1 MQFLDEWLVPTVE
14 PLLPADALAALRQEV
29 APAPVSLW
37 ETAVQRR
44 MVTDDQVLGAIAAR
58 FRLPVADLSQVDARV
73 TGVIPE
79 QLARRFT
86 VVPVGQTDSYLEV
99 ATANPFDI
107 DAEKM
112 LAFATGREVRMLLAS
127 PGRLRAKLDEIYR
140 SGEEIV
146 SRLLAGIDEE
156 IEVKELSEEEAEYAS
171 AEEASQRPIIR
182 LVDMM
187 LADGVVNRASD
198 IHVEPIEG
206 GVVVRYRIDGVL
218 RQVMKVPRNAGLP
231 LISRI
236 KIMSGLDIADR
247 LRPQDGRARV
257 SVNGEPV
264 DLRVSTLP
272 ASLGEKVVIRILS
285 QRTTVLNLESLGM
298 HPDEQEAV
306 KRLLTH
312 KEGIILVTGPT
323 GSGKTT
329 TLYSA
334 LRLVQNEGVNIVT
347 VEDPVEYRLGQNIV
361 QVQVHDKAGLTF
373 ASALRSILRQD
384 PDVVLVGEIRDKET
398 AQIALQASLTGHLV
412 LSTLH
417 TNDAPNA
424 VTRLVDMGMEPYKIA
439 SALRGV
445 VAQRLMRRLCKACF
459 EPREEPV
466 PERLARFIPPGT
478 KLLRAVGC
486 PECAMTGYRGRFS
499 IMEVLTMNSE
509 LERRIGQGATADL
522 IAEAARA
529 NGMRSLFDSG
539 LRHVLAGDSTLE
551 ELLRVADVPVEEEPR
566 RAPAS
571 PRSDRPLRLPPQ
583 RRRLPRRRSRIR
595 RSRSTSR
602 KRWSWWRIPR
612 TAAAPAA
619 AARGAG
625 TCVLL
630 VEDEEQLRRV
640 MKDLLEREGYTVAEA
655 RDGVQALDQVDR
667 LAPDVIILDL
677 NLPGHRRL
685 QRAGPAPLP
694 ARHAGD
700 SGHGAHRQG
709 RRGQRGA
716 GVRAGRR
723 RLHHQAVPGQGPVG
737 TARGGPRP
745 PPRLTRPPLTATSS
759 TPVRPITRDSTGPGE
774 RFLTQGR
781 PGAGE
786 ARRAG
791 AGGLHA
797 PRAARPPK
805 AQPERVPLR
814 LPARA
819 EAGGARAGRRRAV
832 AALSRVRA
840 RAGWSS
846 AWRRTTAGCPTAWW
860 WATAP
865 TS

>member
-1 MQFLDEWLVPTVE
+1 MLFLDEWLVPTVE

-44 MVTDDQVLGAIAAR
+44 MVTDDQVLSAIAAR

-156 IEVKELSEEEAEYAS
+156 MEVKELSEEEAEYAT

-187 LADGVVNRASD
+187 LADGVVSRASD

-257 SVNGEPV
+257 SVNGEAV

-334 LRLVQNEGVNIVT
+334 LSLVQNEGVNIVT

-417 TNDAPNA
+417 TNDAPNV
-424 VTRLVDMGMEPYKIA
+424 VTRLVDMGMEAYKIA

-459 EPREEPV
+459 EPREAPV
-466 PERLARFIPPGT
+466 PEQLARFIPPGT

-486 PECAMTGYRGRFS
+486 PECATTGYRGRFS

-509 LERRIGQGATADL
+509 LERRIGQGSTADL

-551 ELLRVADVPVEEEPR
+551 ELLRVADVPAEEEPR
-566 RAPAS
+566 RAPA
-571 PRSDRPLRLPPQ
+571 PRARTGTPPAAAAAAPPAPAKTDSSLALDFAEELELVDDPSDG
-583 RRRLPRRRSRIR
+583 
-595 RSRSTSR
+595 
-602 KRWSWWRIPR
+602 
-612 TAAAPAA
+612 AAPAA
-619 AARGAG
+619 AGRGAG

-630 VEDEEQLRRV
+630 VEDEERLRRV

-677 NLPGHRRL
+677 NLPGIDGYNVLTQLRSRPAT
-685 QRAGPAPLP
+685 RAI
-694 ARHAGD
+694 
-700 SGHGAHRQG
+700 
-709 RRGQRGA
+709 
-716 GVRAGRR
+716 
-723 RLHHQAVPGQGPVG
+723 PVVV
-737 TARGGPRP
+737 
-745 PPRLTRPPLTATSS
+745 LTAKGDEDNE
-759 TPVRPITRDSTGPGE
+759 VRVFELGADDFITKP
-774 RFLTQGR
+774 F
-781 PGAGE
+781 
-786 ARRAG
+786 RA
-791 AGGLHA
+791 
-797 PRAARPPK
+797 K
-805 AQPERVPLR
+805 
-814 LPARA
+814 
-819 EAGGARAGRRRAV
+819 
-832 AALSRVRA
+832 ALSARLEAVLGRHRA
-840 RAGWSS
+840 
-846 AWRRTTAGCPTAWW
+846 
-860 WATAP
+860 
-865 TS
+865 

>member
-37 ETAVQRR
+37 ESAVQRR
-44 MVTDDQVLGAIAAR
+44 MVTDDQVLSAIAAR
-58 FRLPVADLSQVDARV
+58 FRLPVADLTQVDARV

-156 IEVKELSEEEAEYAS
+156 MEVKELSEDEAEYAT

-187 LADGVVNRASD
+187 LADGVVSRASD

-334 LRLVQNEGVNIVT
+334 LSLVQNEGVNIVT

-417 TNDAPNA
+417 TNDAPNV

-459 EPREEPV
+459 EPREAPV
-466 PERLARFIPPGT
+466 PEQLARFIPPGA

-486 PECAMTGYRGRFS
+486 PECATTGYRGRFS

-509 LERRIGQGATADL
+509 LERRIGQGSTADL

-566 RAPAS
+566 RAPA
-571 PRSDRPLRLPPQ
+571 PRA
-583 RRRLPRRRSRIR
+583 
-595 RSRSTSR
+595 
-602 KRWSWWRIPR
+602 R
-612 TAAAPAA
+612 TAAPPAAAAAAPPAPAKTDSSLALDFAEELELVDDPSDGAAPA

-667 LAPDVIILDL
+667 FAPDVIILDL
-677 NLPGHRRL
+677 NLPGIDGYNVLTQLRSRPAT
-685 QRAGPAPLP
+685 RAI
-694 ARHAGD
+694 
-700 SGHGAHRQG
+700 
-709 RRGQRGA
+709 
-716 GVRAGRR
+716 
-723 RLHHQAVPGQGPVG
+723 PVVV
-737 TARGGPRP
+737 
-745 PPRLTRPPLTATSS
+745 LTAKGDEDNE
-759 TPVRPITRDSTGPGE
+759 VRVFELGADDFITKP
-774 RFLTQGR
+774 F
-781 PGAGE
+781 
-786 ARRAG
+786 RA
-791 AGGLHA
+791 
-797 PRAARPPK
+797 K
-805 AQPERVPLR
+805 
-814 LPARA
+814 
-819 EAGGARAGRRRAV
+819 
-832 AALSRVRA
+832 ALSARLEAVLGRHRA
-840 RAGWSS
+840 
-846 AWRRTTAGCPTAWW
+846 
-860 WATAP
+860 
-865 TS
+865 